1 MLFWSAAT
9 LFAMKKAWKVFRTV
23 VSLLLFMAVGVP
35 ALLYVLLS
43 IGGVQNSIRRIT
55 NTELSHVLG
64 ARVDIGRLSIRPF
77 NRVMLSDISLT
88 DSLSGD
94 TLATV
99 RRVSAGLELWRLI
112 RQGEIVVDYAM
123 VDGLNLKVWR
133 RDSVS
138 PLNIQPVIDHLRS
151 DNPRQRETPF
161 ELRMNT
167 VIVRR
172 SSASYDVLSARHC
185 QPGRFDPNHI
195 AVSDVAINAYIPRI
209 SPHDFRIDLDH
220 LSASERSGL
229 ELRRMMAKV
238 AVQDSVVTLSHLSIN
253 LNRST
258 IGIEPLTVQLGHDLR
273 GGLERMPL
281 VLRTTDGTVVYP
293 SDFAAFVPAL
303 GQLPEGFGLR
313 LDLWCNADS
322 VNLRRLEVRSQ
333 QTAGALAVRGRAWA
347 AGLGQGDD
355 LRYGT
360 ENLELSFR
368 GQAVAA
374 MAGGMLK
381 PALRRSL
388 ETIQQAR
395 ARLDARGTARQG
407 RVELSLDCDSGL
419 VAIDAAYRLS
429 PYRRSFSGNVE
440 LNRFNLAPL
449 APGTGL
455 GRVSGT
461 LEGDV
466 ALGGGITGCVRANL
480 DRTEYKNYPY
490 SDLSVRIQAPHAGR
504 CEATVDLN
512 DPNAGAL
519 VYAFYDYNDS
529 VGHAINATAALSN
542 VNLEALGFR
551 DPKPG
556 YRMGVKLI
564 AQLRGHNA
572 DDIAGSVDLT
582 DIRWLDDRNQGL
594 RIPRLTIAAN
604 PDSRPQTIS
613 ISSDVI
619 QGSISGRYAL
629 SALPGQLVDMA
640 AAHFPALFPGR
651 SDRPERLSRQRINDF
666 DYDFTI
672 NSTEAISNFFG
683 LGAAIVYPAQISGHI
698 DSGAKRATLEVD
710 APYILQGDKIYNGTI
725 VYVEADTTQSMARAY
740 LTTQFPT
747 KKGPMVLAGSLS
759 GAHNRID
766 TRLDWT
772 IQRRIPLNGTVDF
785 SAELTGLPG
794 RGSGRL
800 VPVDATLTFNPGTVN
815 FGNETWTIQPST
827 ITSGPQG
834 LTISHFALDS
844 GQQHIGVDGIVSA
857 NAADTLSIDLGR
869 VQLLP
874 VFETLEIDKAM
885 LSGEATGTFHA
896 SSLLGA
902 DRTLECPHL
911 RVDGIGYN
919 RCTIGDADI
928 LARWDA
934 PTESFYLDADIA
946 GEAGHRSRIAG
957 NIFPMAEALD
967 LSFEAD
973 SVPVGFLKP
982 FMDAFA
988 RDITGRATGHCRL
1001 FGTFK
1006 EIDLTGDV
1014 WADNI
1019 SMAVDFTNT
1028 VYTTS
1033 DSVHMRP
1040 GRIIVPRA
1048 VMRDPEGHTAEIS
1061 GWVNHVFFKEPSYRF
1076 DVENARNFLAY
1087 NGSPAQ
1093 NPDWY
1098 GTIYGNGTAAVYGEP
1113 GVVNIEADMSTGPRS
1128 TFTFVLSDR
1137 LDATDYSFINFRDAT
1152 PDSMRVLA
1160 RDIDEV
1166 PLIVREIQNRL
1177 AQQNQDEPSAYRMKL
1192 SVDITPQAQLIL
1204 VMDAATGDEIKANGA
1219 GHMTMTYNS
1228 TDEDLRIYGAYALA
1242 SGSYHFTL
1250 QDIII
1255 KDFTI
1260 KEGSTINFDGDP
1272 YAVRADIQAY
1282 YATTANLSDLDQSFL
1297 QDREVART
1305 KVPVH
1310 ALMNVRGDIRQPE
1323 ISFDL
1328 EFPTL
1333 TDDTYRKVRSI
1344 VSTSDMM
1351 NRQIIYLLALN
1362 RFYTPDYMSKT
1373 TKGSEWFSV
1382 ASSTISS
1389 QLSSLLG
1396 KISDNWSIAPNVRS
1410 DRGDF
1415 SDVEFD
1421 VALSSRLLNNRL
1433 LFNGNFGYRDN
1444 TLNSNQF
1451 VGDFDIEYL
1460 INPRGTWRL
1469 KAYNRYN
1476 DANYYLRSAATTQ
1489 GVGIVY
1495 RRDFDNI
1502 FSFLRPRKHTLRP
1515 APAAPDT
1522 TAVENNAPA
1531 PEQSPR

>member
-1 MLFWSAAT
+1 
-9 LFAMKKAWKVFRTV
+9 MKKVWKVFRTL
-23 VSLLLFMAVGVP
+23 VSLLLLIAVGVP

-43 IGGVQNSIRRIT
+43 IDSVQNRIRLIT

-64 ARVDIGRLSIRPF
+64 ARVDIGHLSIRPF
-77 NRVMLSDISLT
+77 NKVMLSDISLT

-94 TLATV
+94 TFATV
-99 RRVSAGLELWRLI
+99 SRVSAGLELWRLI
-112 RQGEIVVDYAM
+112 RQGELVVDYAM
-123 VDGLNLKVWR
+123 VDGLKLNVWR
-133 RDSVS
+133 ADSAS
-138 PLNIQPVIDHLRS
+138 PLSIQPVIDHLRS

-161 ELRMNT
+161 ELRINT

-172 SSASYDVLSARHC
+172 SSAAYDVLSAPHR
-185 QPGRFDPNHI
+185 PEGVFDPNHI
-195 AVSDVAINAYIPRI
+195 SVGDIAINAYIPRI
-209 SPHDFRIDLDH
+209 STHHFRLDLDH
-220 LSASERSGL
+220 FSASEASGL
-229 ELRRMMAKV
+229 TLRRMAAKL
-238 AVQDSVVTLSHLSIN
+238 ALRDSLLAIDN
-253 LNRST
+253 LAIDLQRST
-258 IGIEPLTVQLGHDLR
+258 IGINPLSVLVGPDMRSMLR
-273 GGLERMPL
+273 QMPL
-281 VLRTTDGTVVYP
+281 EVSTTPQTVVYP
-293 SDFAAFVPAL
+293 SDFAPLMPAL
-303 GQLPEGFGLR
+303 GAIPAGYGLG
-313 LDLWCNADS
+313 LDLWCNSDS
-322 VNLRRLEVRSQ
+322 LNLRHLDVHSAETSARPLSLRCQGWV
-333 QTAGALAVRGRAWA
+333 
-347 AGLGQGDD
+347 AGLEHPEE

-360 ENLELSFR
+360 DHLDLAFDGPGVVELL
-368 GQAVAA
+368 
-374 MAGGMLK
+374 GGMLK
-381 PALRRSL
+381 PGLRATLAAIPASS
-388 ETIQQAR
+388 THISGS
-395 ARLDARGTARQG
+395 GTASRG
-407 RVELSLDCDSGL
+407 RVELTLDSDSGMVNANADYNL
-419 VAIDAAYRLS
+419 RPYSRRVSGSIDLS
-429 PYRRSFSGNVE
+429 
-440 LNRFNLAPL
+440 RFNLAPL
-449 APGTGL
+449 AAGVPL
-455 GRVSGT
+455 GRVSGSAQ
-461 LEGDV
+461 GDV
-466 ALGGGITGCVRANL
+466 AIGRGLTGTLRVDL
-480 DRTEYKNYPY
+480 DRLDFKSY
-490 SDLSVRIQAPHAGR
+490 SYRNISAKVEAPHAGR
-504 CEATVDLN
+504 CEATVDIN

-519 VYAFYDYNDS
+519 VYAFYDHNDS
-529 VGHAINATAALSN
+529 IGHAINATAALSHI
-542 VNLEALGFR
+542 NLQALGFD

-564 AQLRGHNA
+564 AQLHGRHS
-572 DDIAGSVDLT
+572 DDIAGTVDLT
-582 DIRWLDDRNQGL
+582 DIHWLDDRNHGL
-594 RIPRLTIAAN
+594 RIPRLTVCAD
-604 PDSRPQTIS
+604 PDSRPQTITV
-613 ISSDVI
+613 SSDI
-619 QGSISGRYAL
+619 LNGRLSGKYAL
-629 SALPGQLVDMA
+629 SALPRQLVAIA
-640 AAHFPALFPGR
+640 ATHFPALFPDHTALEDSG
-651 SDRPERLSRQRINDF
+651 EALNDF
-666 DYDFTI
+666 SYEFTL

-683 LGAAIVYPAQISGHI
+683 LGMAIVYPAEISGHL
-698 DSGAKRATLEVD
+698 DSRSGRASLQLD
-710 APYILQGDKIYNGTI
+710 APYILQGEKIYNNTI
-725 VYVEADTTQSMARAY
+725 VYAEMDTSQAIARAY
-740 LTTQFPT
+740 VTTQFPT
-747 KKGPMVLAGSLS
+747 KKGSMVLAGSLT
-759 GAHNRID
+759 GANNRID
-766 TRLDWT
+766 SRLDWT
-772 IQRRIPLNGTVDF
+772 IQRRIPLNGTVDL
-785 SAELTGLPG
+785 SAEIHGLPPA
-794 RGSGRL
+794 GSERL

-827 ITSGPQG
+827 ISSGPQG
-834 LTISHFALDS
+834 LEIAHFALDS
-844 GQQHIGVDGIVSA
+844 GQQHICVDGNVSSDP
-857 NAADTLSIDLGR
+857 ADTLSIDLRR

-885 LSGEATGTFHA
+885 LSGEATGTFLA
-896 SSLLGA
+896 NSLLSPA
-902 DRTLECPHL
+902 RTLECPHL
-911 RVDGIGYN
+911 RVDSIGYN
-919 RCTIGDADI
+919 RCTIGNADI

-934 PTESFYLDADIA
+934 PSESFYLDADIE
-946 GEAGHRSRIAG
+946 GDAGHRSRIAG
-957 NIFPMAEALD
+957 NIYPMAEALD
-967 LSFEAD
+967 LSFDAD

-1040 GRIIVPRA
+1040 GRIIVPRT
-1048 VMRDPEGHTAEIS
+1048 VMRDVEGHTAEIS

-1076 DVENARNFLAY
+1076 DVENASNFLAY

-1113 GVVNIEADMSTGPRS
+1113 GIVNIEADMSTGPKS
-1128 TFTFVLSDR
+1128 TFTFVISDR
-1137 LDATDYSFINFRDAT
+1137 LDAAEYSFINFRDVT
-1152 PDSMRVLA
+1152 PDSMRVVDRA
-1160 RDIDEV
+1160 IDDV

-1177 AQQNQDEPSAYRMKL
+1177 EQQSQDEPSAYKMKL
-1192 SVDITPQAQLIL
+1192 SVDITPQALLTL

-1228 TDEDLRIYGAYALA
+1228 TDEDLRIYGAYSLA
-1242 SGSYHFTL
+1242 AGSYHFTL

-1344 VSTSDMM
+1344 VSTNDMM

-1373 TKGSEWFSV
+1373 TKGSELFSV

-1396 KISDNWSIAPNVRS
+1396 KLSDNWSIAPNVRS

-1502 FSFLRPRKHTLRP
+1502 FSFLRRKKTRP
-1515 APAAPDT
+1515 QPEPQAPDSTQMQNIAPAD
-1522 TAVENNAPA
+1522 EHSG
-1531 PEQSPR
+1531 Q